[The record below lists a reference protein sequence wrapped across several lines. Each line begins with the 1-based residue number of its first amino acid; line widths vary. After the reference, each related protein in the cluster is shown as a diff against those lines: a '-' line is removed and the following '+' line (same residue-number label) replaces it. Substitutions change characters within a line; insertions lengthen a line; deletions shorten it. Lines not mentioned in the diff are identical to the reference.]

1 MKRSELRETVF
12 RILFMRQ
19 FNTEEEMK
27 EQAALYLD
35 GLKEGREEVPY
46 SESVTA
52 EDEAA
57 VTEKLGGIMKHIPEI
72 DTLLNQTSRGWKTSR
87 MAKVDL
93 SILRLAVYEMK
104 YDDTVPTGVAIN
116 QAVELAKHYGGAESP
131 SFINGILGKI
141 ARAGSEEEA
150 ESGTSEAAEHQKESG
165 ASE

>member
-116 QAVELAKHYGGAESP
+116 EAVELAKHYGGAESP

-150 ESGTSEAAEHQKESG
+150 EPGTSEAAEHQKESE

>member
-46 SESVTA
+46 SEYVTA

-57 VTEKLGGIMKHIPEI
+57 VAEKLGGIMKYIPEI

-104 YDDTVPTGVAIN
+104 YDDAVPTGVAIN
-116 QAVELAKHYGGAESP
+116 EAVELTRKYDEPETAK
-131 SFINGILGKI
+131 FVNGILGSFL
-141 ARAGSEEEA
+141 RQEV
-150 ESGTSEAAEHQKESG
+150 KE
-165 ASE
+165 

>member
-46 SESVTA
+46 SEYVTA

-57 VTEKLGGIMKHIPEI
+57 VTEKLGGIMNHIPEI

-104 YDDTVPTGVAIN
+104 YDDAVPIGVAIN
-116 QAVELAKHYGGAESP
+116 EAVELTRKYSSESSCSFVNGVLGTISRKLAAKA
-131 SFINGILGKI
+131 
-141 ARAGSEEEA
+141 
-150 ESGTSEAAEHQKESG
+150 
-165 ASE
+165 